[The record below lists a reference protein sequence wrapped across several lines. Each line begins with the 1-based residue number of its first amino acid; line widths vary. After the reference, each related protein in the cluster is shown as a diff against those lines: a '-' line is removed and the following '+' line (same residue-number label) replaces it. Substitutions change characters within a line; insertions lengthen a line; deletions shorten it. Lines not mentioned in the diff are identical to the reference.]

1 VREQTLDRNG
11 KCAAV
16 TTSDGL
22 LVNTYTRPL
31 AVPVTPE
38 PTCFLDSHVRK
49 MNEAKREMGLPQVD
63 LSKRSNNDV
72 LYFPNDAS
80 YDVFRAE
87 RATPEGLFQDDRVDG
102 RPSE

>member
-1 VREQTLDRNG
+1 M
-11 KCAAV
+11 
-16 TTSDGL
+16 
-22 LVNTYTRPL
+22 YTRPL

-49 MNEAKREMGLPQVD
+49 MNEAKRDMGLPQVD

-80 YDVFRAE
+80 YNVFCAE
-87 RATPEGLFQDDRVDG
+87 RAASEGLFQENGMDG
-102 RPSE
+102 GPSE